1 MPAGGVARGGQGIGG
16 GGGGAEG
23 AEDRVGAPGG
33 AALAG
38 QGSRVLHELKVISC
52 NSTRYKPSWQK
63 RAVDVRALKLP
74 TEYLGKAR
82 TADRRQGVQPGEV
95 GRVESKLVGMGTV
108 RGIVSGNF
116 GEMSED
122 THFLVAAMAN
132 SRVRVAGPS
141 RGRRGRMRGE
151 EAERSIAVSSIRRRL
166 GVMAVRC
173 QSSSLLGRLETLGPG
188 GAAAAGRRW
197 QATEIQRRWQ
207 QEDQASAL
215 ARREG
220 FRALRTGY
228 GKED

>member
-1 MPAGGVARGGQGIGG
+1 
-16 GGGGAEG
+16 
-23 AEDRVGAPGG
+23 
-33 AALAG
+33 
-38 QGSRVLHELKVISC
+38 
-52 NSTRYKPSWQK
+52 
-63 RAVDVRALKLP
+63 
-74 TEYLGKAR
+74 
-82 TADRRQGVQPGEV
+82 
-95 GRVESKLVGMGTV
+95 
-108 RGIVSGNF
+108 
-116 GEMSED
+116 
-122 THFLVAAMAN
+122 
-132 SRVRVAGPS
+132 
-141 RGRRGRMRGE
+141 MRGE

>member
-1 MPAGGVARGGQGIGG
+1 M
-16 GGGGAEG
+16 
-23 AEDRVGAPGG
+23 
-33 AALAG
+33 
-38 QGSRVLHELKVISC
+38 
-52 NSTRYKPSWQK
+52 
-63 RAVDVRALKLP
+63 DVRALKLP

-82 TADRRQGVQPGEV
+82 AADRRQGVQPGEV